1 MRQSKKIKA
10 DYWASNDAPDPK
22 CSLSRAPFEAYQRP
36 RPGKITFRYP
46 KHRPVCAVALRLALH
61 APLMPNAPAP
71 GPSPESDASS
81 PDRIRTVA
89 KYSGIAFQMLAT
101 IGLSAWAGVW
111 LDGHFH
117 SKTPWFTI
125 GLMLAGVLVAL
136 YQVIRS
142 LTKGV

>member
-1 MRQSKKIKA
+1 
-10 DYWASNDAPDPK
+10 
-22 CSLSRAPFEAYQRP
+22 
-36 RPGKITFRYP
+36 
-46 KHRPVCAVALRLALH
+46 
-61 APLMPNAPAP
+61 
-71 GPSPESDASS
+71 
-81 PDRIRTVA
+81 
-89 KYSGIAFQMLAT
+89 MLAT